1 LLPCFI
7 IAALLHNQQALWD
20 FGGKMRQMQQHWRRL
35 QEEIRRAPPK
45 RPRRTPA
52 PTYSGPLLLLNQQYW
67 EKGLGANIS
76 SITGENMFGINMFGS
91 YASLCQHMLNSSSG
105 SRSGSGSPAAAGNN
119 AALPCSSSSN
129 APLSDSAG
137 GNSSNNVVLPAL
149 AHVQDQQQQQ
159 EDDACQ
165 PDADAGAIRK
175 GSAASSSIGG
185 DDATHS
191 SNSSCSHAED
201 STAALPTVPAAAAEE
216 VYDFAEIELVCR
228 QQKLTHL
235 PASRRFVRALR
246 IIRAA
251 KQQQQQQQGEL
262 EQQQQQQ
269 QQQGL
274 PAVQSPVQSISLVA
288 VV

>member
-1 LLPCFI
+1 LLYP
-7 IAALLHNQQALWD
+7 HQALWD

-35 QEEIRRAPPK
+35 QEEIRQAPPK

-105 SRSGSGSPAAAGNN
+105 SRGGSGSPAPAGSN
-119 AALPCSSSSN
+119 AGLPCSSSSN
-129 APLSDSAG
+129 APLSDSTG

-149 AHVQDQQQQQ
+149 AQVQDQQQQ
-159 EDDACQ
+159 EDDAYQ
-165 PDADAGAIRK
+165 PDAEAGAVST
-175 GSAASSSIGG
+175 GSAATSSVGG

-191 SNSSCSHAED
+191 SNSSCSNAEG
-201 STAALPTVPAAAAEE
+201 STAALLPAPAAAAAVE

-251 KQQQQQQQGEL
+251 KQHKQQQEL
-262 EQQQQQQ
+262 EQQQQ
-269 QQQGL
+269 GL
-274 PAVQSPVQSISLVA
+274 AAEQSPVQGTRLVA